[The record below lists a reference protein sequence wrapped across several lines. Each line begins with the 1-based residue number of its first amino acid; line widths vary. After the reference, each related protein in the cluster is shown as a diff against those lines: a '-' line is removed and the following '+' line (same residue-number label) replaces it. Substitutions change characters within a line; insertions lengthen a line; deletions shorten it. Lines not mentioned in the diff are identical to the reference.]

1 MNNTQIGALDFL
13 VPKLVT
19 WDRDKKRNLAQKI
32 PLSLPRAAFLG
43 LVAINWA
50 GFATVF
56 DLARKNPSEEKQ
68 LNAAWYNFGGNNSYL
83 NSAIR
88 KGRNKKAKMF
98 LAPKKLKEQYKEAID
113 SDVDDKDYDTIS
125 GFVGGGVGE
134 AAGIS
139 TPIWLMLVP
148 LAGDFIFK
156 AIAAGQTK
164 KAIQA
169 SNQMQREANQFA
181 MQQAREQAQW
191 EREQAEKNSEGFDFS
206 LTDNEGN
213 VTTAG
218 YGLIGVG
225 VLGLLILGTKK
236 KGKKLF

>member
-1 MNNTQIGALDFL
+1 MNNTQIGGLDFL

-50 GFATVF
+50 GFATIF
-56 DLARKNPSEEKQ
+56 DIARKNPSEEKE

-98 LAPKKLKEQYKEAID
+98 LAPKKLKEQYKEAVD
-113 SDVDDKDYDTIS
+113 SDVDDTNYDTIS
-125 GFVGGGVGE
+125 GLTGGVGE
-134 AAGIS
+134 AAATS
-139 TPIWLMLVP
+139 TPIWVMLVP
-148 LAGDFIFK
+148 LATTFIFK
-156 AIAAGQTK
+156 AVEAGQTK
-164 KAIQA
+164 KAIEA

-191 EREQAEKNSEGFDFS
+191 EREQAEKGFDFDFS
-206 LTDNEGN
+206 LTDSEGN

-225 VLGLLILGTKK
+225 VLAALIIGTKK